1 MSTPDNPY
9 GSAGQPYGSNDP
21 QNTGAANGG
30 YQAGQQNYGQEFGQG
45 SSGPEYSQATSGQ
58 QGYGQQDFGQPS
70 AQPAGTGYPSYP
82 GVENTSGSYGA
93 GGYPS
98 APAYGGVEI
107 QERNTLAPWALVL
120 SIAAIVFA
128 ISIIGLIIAWLPA
141 LVGLILSIIAI
152 LRAKK
157 IQGPYRRMG
166 MSVASL
172 IISGLTT
179 ALFVIG
185 IIGFSILMANS
196 GEAIQKCQNDYP
208 TNSSAQQQCINDAV
222 QDALGG

>member
-1 MSTPDNPY
+1 MVATRLDSKTTARNLAKVVLGQSTAKQHPASRDTVNKILV
-9 GSAGQPYGSNDP
+9 SQV
-21 QNTGAANGG
+21 GA
-30 YQAGQQNYGQEFGQG
+30 
-45 SSGPEYSQATSGQ
+45 
-58 QGYGQQDFGQPS
+58 
-70 AQPAGTGYPSYP
+70 
-82 GVENTSGSYGA
+82 ENTSGSYGA

-107 QERNTLAPWALVL
+107 QERNTLAPWALGL

-141 LVGLILSIIAI
+141 LVGLILSIIAV

>member
-45 SSGPEYSQATSGQ
+45 SSGPEYGQTTSGQ

-70 AQPAGTGYPSYP
+70 AQPAGTAYPSYP
-82 GVENTSGSYGA
+82 GAENTSGSYGA

-98 APAYGGVEI
+98 ASAYGGVEI
-107 QERNTLAPWALVL
+107 QERNTLAPWALGL

-141 LVGLILSIIAI
+141 LVGLILSIIAV

-208 TNSSAQQQCINDAV
+208 ANSSAQQQCINDAV
-222 QDALGG
+222 QDAFGG

>member
-1 MSTPDNPY
+1 MAPTIPRTPALPMVATRLDSKTTARNLAKVVLGQSTAKQHPA
-9 GSAGQPYGSNDP
+9 SR
-21 QNTGAANGG
+21 
-30 YQAGQQNYGQEFGQG
+30 
-45 SSGPEYSQATSGQ
+45 
-58 QGYGQQDFGQPS
+58 YGQQDFGQPS

-82 GVENTSGSYGA
+82 GAENTSGSYGA

-98 APAYGGVEI
+98 APAYDGVEI
-107 QERNTLAPWALVL
+107 QERNTLAPWALGL

-141 LVGLILSIIAI
+141 LVGLILSIIAV

-179 ALFVIG
+179 ALLVIG

>member
-9 GSAGQPYGSNDP
+9 GSTGQPYGSNDP

-30 YQAGQQNYGQEFGQG
+30 YQAGQQNYGQ
-45 SSGPEYSQATSGQ
+45 
-58 QGYGQQDFGQPS
+58 DFGQPS

-82 GVENTSGSYGA
+82 GAENTSGSYGA

-107 QERNTLAPWALVL
+107 QERNTLAPWALGL
-120 SIAAIVFA
+120 SIAAIVCV
-128 ISIIGLIIAWLPA
+128 ITIVGLVIAWIPA

-166 MSVASL
+166 MSVAAL

-179 ALFVIG
+179 VLFVIG
-185 IIGFSILMANS
+185 IIGISIFMANS

-208 TNSSAQQQCINDAV
+208 ANSSAQQQCINDAV

>member
-1 MSTPDNPY
+1 M
-9 GSAGQPYGSNDP
+9 G
-21 QNTGAANGG
+21 
-30 YQAGQQNYGQEFGQG
+30 
-45 SSGPEYSQATSGQ
+45 
-58 QGYGQQDFGQPS
+58 
-70 AQPAGTGYPSYP
+70 AGT
-82 GVENTSGSYGA
+82 VHC
-93 GGYPS
+93 
-98 APAYGGVEI
+98 
-107 QERNTLAPWALVL
+107 RNC
-120 SIAAIVFA
+120 IC
-128 ISIIGLIIAWLPA
+128 IGLIIAWLPA
-141 LVGLILSIIAI
+141 LVGLILSIIAV